1 MLMIDSMHGVN
12 QKGPIMSKLTSLLN
26 KLGTIE
32 RHGAIY
38 VAIFI
43 FLAVLQFSMFQALL
57 GAAIIFVIMLPHPAK
72 KQFLDDIRFGDFED
86 TSKGN
91 Q

>member
-1 MLMIDSMHGVN
+1 
-12 QKGPIMSKLTSLLN
+12 MSKLTSLLN

>member
-1 MLMIDSMHGVN
+1 
-12 QKGPIMSKLTSLLN
+12 MSKLTSLLN
-26 KLGTIE
+26 NLGTIE
-32 RHGAIY
+32 RHVAIY

-72 KQFLDDIRFGDFED
+72 KQFLDDIRFGDFEE

-91 Q
+91 E